1 MLSNVLRAADSG
13 RRHAFVVT
21 LGVCAI
27 SAVALGSASPRQAD
41 LSPSPAIDR
50 PRIALAIVDPV
61 DLAGDAR
68 VPDELIAPLAV
79 VVAPVDASPPAD
91 ETEPRQL
98 HGRFSHAY
106 APPARRAVSP
116 VRADRA
122 EQLAQVFQRHDYSLD
137 QTRSGQPVPA
147 LQIDRVPGD
156 LGAVKDG
163 NERKAMF
170 IKALLPIV
178 LEVNERIHADRQE
191 MLRLRDKQRLRH
203 ALSAAESGWLVE
215 LAERYGAE
223 PANFVELVARI
234 DVVPPSM
241 AIAQAGVESGWGTS
255 YAARVG
261 NSLFGQIQAGGRH
274 SVAVPW
280 RAGPAMPQPFQT
292 VADSVEA
299 YFLNLNTHPAYDAFR
314 AERGQAR
321 AAGKHPDGY
330 QLIGNLRR
338 YSELGQQYI
347 DYVRGIIRENKL
359 TDFDN
364 ARLTPI

>member
-1 MLSNVLRAADSG
+1 MLSNVPGAADFG
-13 RRHAFVVT
+13 RRHAFVAT
-21 LGVCAI
+21 LGVCA
-27 SAVALGSASPRQAD
+27 VAAIMLGSASSQRTELVAALATPGVS
-41 LSPSPAIDR
+41 LSA
-50 PRIALAIVDPV
+50 AIVDP
-61 DLAGDAR
+61 A
-68 VPDELIAPLAV
+68 ELTREAV
-79 VVAPVDASPPAD
+79 VPGELVAPVLVAVSVDATPAAD
-91 ETEPRQL
+91 ENEPRQM

-106 APPARRAVSP
+106 APPARRLVSP

-122 EQLAQVFQRHDYSLD
+122 EQLAEVFQRHDYSLD

-178 LEVNERIHADRQE
+178 LEVNERLHADRQE
-191 MLRLRDKQRLRH
+191 LLRLRDKQRLRH
-203 ALSAAESGWLVE
+203 ALSAAEKAWLGE
-215 LAERYGAE
+215 LADRYGTEAS
-223 PANFVELVARI
+223 NFVELVARV
-234 DVVPPSM
+234 DLVPPSM

-274 SVAVPW
+274 SVTVPW

-292 VADSVEA
+292 VADSVDA
-299 YFLNLNTHPAYDAFR
+299 YFLNLNTHPAYEAFR

-321 AAGKHPDGY
+321 AAGKYPDGY